1 MPSVR
6 HKSTALAALLCLVTA
21 APLAFA
27 QKAQLPNGPGKETTQ
42 RICGACHGAEIV
54 IGRKMDK
61 EGWTQLVISMV
72 QRGAQGTDD
81 EFSEIVDYLTANFSP
96 DSKININ
103 KAVSK
108 DFQTALGI
116 SGELGD
122 AIVQYRTD
130 KGDFKSV
137 DDLKKVPGI
146 DAAKIETNRSK
157 LTI

>member
-6 HKSTALAALLCLVTA
+6 FKSASLAALLCLVTA

-27 QKAQLPNGPGKETTQ
+27 QKAQLPDGPGKETTQ
-42 RICGACHGAEIV
+42 RICGACHGVEIV

-146 DAAKIETNRSK
+146 DAAKVETNKSK